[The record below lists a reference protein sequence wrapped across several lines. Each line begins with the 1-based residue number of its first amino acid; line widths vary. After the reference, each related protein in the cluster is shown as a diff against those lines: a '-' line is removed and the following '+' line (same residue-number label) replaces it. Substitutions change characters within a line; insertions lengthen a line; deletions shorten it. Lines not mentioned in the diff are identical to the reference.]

1 MSIYDIEHKSFFIKK
16 KKRNFLVI
24 LFRFLIVLVFVLL
37 WELFS
42 RLGIIN
48 TFLFS
53 SPSKVCLTIYDL
65 FINGNLIRHILIT
78 LWEIFISF
86 SITSFLSLVIACC
99 LWKWKFLA
107 DILEPYLTV
116 LNSLPKVALGPL
128 IIIWIGADTKSI
140 IFMAMMISIF
150 VTILNIYNSFINT
163 EEEYIKL
170 MKSFKCNDFIV
181 LNKVIIPSNINNI
194 VSSFKVNVSM
204 TLIGVIMGELLVS
217 KEGIGYLIMYGSQV
231 FNINLVISGVIILG
245 ILSFIIYM
253 LVEKISFKFTNK
265 KETIRTDLIN
275 LYTK

>member
-24 LFRFLIVLVFVLL
+24 LFRFLIVLIFVLL

-150 VTILNIYNSFINT
+150 VTILSIYNSFINT
-163 EEEYIKL
+163 DEEYIKL
-170 MKSFKCNDFIV
+170 MKSFKCNDFII

-194 VSSFKVNVSM
+194 ISSFKVNVSM

-253 LVEKISFKFTNK
+253 LVEKISFKFINK
-265 KETIRTDLIN
+265 KETI
-275 LYTK
+275 

>member
-1 MSIYDIEHKSFFIKK
+1 MSIYEIEHKNYFQK
-16 KKRNFLVI
+16 KKRRKKLIV
-24 LFRFLIVLVFVLL
+24 LFRFLIILVFILL

-42 RLGIIN
+42 KFGLIN

-65 FINGNLIRHILIT
+65 FVNGNLIRHILIT

-86 SITSFLSLVIACC
+86 SITSCLSLLIACC
-99 LWKWKFLA
+99 LWKWNFLA
-107 DILEPYLTV
+107 DTLDPYLTV

-150 VTILNIYNSFINT
+150 VTIINIYTSFVNT
-163 EEEYIKL
+163 NDEYVKL
-170 MKSFKCNDFIV
+170 MKSFRCNDFII
-181 LNKVIIPSNINNI
+181 LRKVIIPSNINNI
-194 VSSFKVNVSM
+194 ISSFKVNVSM

-231 FNINLVISGVIILG
+231 FNINLVISGVVILG
-245 ILSFIIYM
+245 VLSFIIYT
-253 LVEKISFKFTNK
+253 LVEKISFKITNK
-265 KETIRTDLIN
+265 KET
-275 LYTK
+275 

>member
-99 LWKWKFLA
+99 LWKWMFLA

-170 MKSFKCNDFIV
+170 MKSFKCNDFVI
-181 LNKVIIPSNINNI
+181 LRKVIIPSNINNI
-194 VSSFKVNVSM
+194 VSSFKVYVSM
-204 TLIGVIMGELLVS
+204 TLIGVIIGELLVS

-265 KETIRTDLIN
+265 KETI
-275 LYTK
+275 

>member
-170 MKSFKCNDFIV
+170 MKSFKCNDFII

>member
-1 MSIYDIEHKSFFIKK
+1 MSIYDIEHKSFFQKR
-16 KKRNFLVI
+16 KKRSFLVI
-24 LFRFLIVLVFVLL
+24 LFRILIVLVVLLL

-65 FINGNLIRHILIT
+65 FINGNLIKHILVT

-86 SITSFLSLVIACC
+86 SITSFLSLLIACC

-163 EEEYIKL
+163 DEEYIKL
-170 MKSFKCNDFIV
+170 MKSFRCNDYII

-194 VSSFKVNVSM
+194 ISSFKVNVSM

-231 FNINLVISGVIILG
+231 FNINLVISGVVILG

-253 LVEKISFKFTNK
+253 LVEKISFKITNK
-265 KETIRTDLIN
+265 KETI
-275 LYTK
+275 